1 MKKTKRIF
9 AIVLA
14 VLMTVAV
21 VPVAAFA
28 EDSVSVPEVDVPS
41 LNAKYIPGEILV
53 GFGRV
58 VTPQEVEAALSEIEY
73 DYFEDLYIDLYN
85 HFLEKEGKLNDHLI
99 SIKDRTFKV
108 YLKENTKEAVVEALS
123 KLVDNQLIAY
133 ACVNAIFRPAE
144 VTDVIYYEVPDD
156 YTVSEALE
164 ALRIAASIVPIVTT
178 EQRDK
183 YDMNGDKTV
192 TVLDALAILR
202 KAAGIKVKMY

>member
-9 AIVLA
+9 AILMA

-41 LNAKYIPGEILV
+41 LNANYYPGEIIV

-58 VTPQEVEAALSEIEY
+58 VTPQEVEAALAEIEY

-99 SIKDRTFKV
+99 SIKDRTFMV

-133 ACVNAIFRPAE
+133 AHQNAIFRPAG
-144 VTDVIYYEVPDD
+144 DVSYYEVPDG

-164 ALRIAASIVPIVTT
+164 ALRIAALIVPIVTT

-192 TVLDALAILR
+192 TVMDALAILR
-202 KAAGIKVKMY
+202 KAAGLE

>member
-9 AIVLA
+9 AILMA
-14 VLMTVAV
+14 VLMTMAV

-28 EDSVSVPEVDVPS
+28 EDTILQPEVDVPS
-41 LNAKYIPGEILV
+41 LNGNYYPGEIIV

-58 VTPQEVEAALSEIEY
+58 VTSQEVEAALAEIEY

-99 SIKDRTFKV
+99 SIKDRTFMV

-133 ACVNAIFRPAE
+133 AHQNGIFRPAAGGGS
-144 VTDVIYYEVPDD
+144 YYEVPDG

-164 ALRIAASIVPIVTT
+164 ALRIAALIVPIVTT

-202 KAAGIKVKMY
+202 KAAGLEGVE

>member
-9 AIVLA
+9 AILMA

-28 EDSVSVPEVDVPS
+28 EDSVSVPEVCVPS
-41 LNAKYIPGEILV
+41 LNANYYPGEIIV

-73 DYFEDLYIDLYN
+73 AYYEDLHIGIANYV
-85 HFLEKEGKLNDHLI
+85 LEKEGKLNDYCI
-99 SIKDRTFKV
+99 SVLDREFMV
-108 YLKENTKEAVVEALS
+108 YLEENTKEAVVEALS

-133 ACVNAIFRPAE
+133 AHQNAIYRPAAGGGS
-144 VTDVIYYEVPDD
+144 YYEVPDG

-164 ALRIAASIVPIVTT
+164 ALRIAALIVPIVTT

-202 KAAGIKVKMY
+202 KAAGLEGIG